1 MMVKLS
7 HYLRGVKMNDE
18 GVALDLTATQFSDL
32 PDYSSAK
39 RRAFLTKTPS
49 KRTLVVID
57 RVKGLL

>member
-1 MMVKLS
+1 MIEAV
-7 HYLRGVKMNDE
+7 E
-18 GVALDLTATQFSDL
+18 
-32 PDYSSAK
+32 